1 MLVGAFEHSSQIVL
15 IFSIK
20 QEENSSAESR
30 GGVGCWKIEKRGGG
44 STEWSFERRGASGS
58 EMCRELLG
66 GIRAP
71 HKLGDQIFKM
81 TLK

>member
-1 MLVGAFEHSSQIVL
+1 MLVGAFEHSPQIVL

-30 GGVGCWKIEKRGGG
+30 GGVGCWKIEKRGG
-44 STEWSFERRGASGS
+44 STEWSFERRGASGP
-58 EMCRELLG
+58 EMRRELLG